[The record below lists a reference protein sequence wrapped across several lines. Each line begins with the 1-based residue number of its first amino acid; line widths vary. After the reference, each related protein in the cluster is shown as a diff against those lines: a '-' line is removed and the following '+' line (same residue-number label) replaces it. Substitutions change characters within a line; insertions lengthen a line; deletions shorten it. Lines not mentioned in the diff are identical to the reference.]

1 MTCYIHRVLKLQWLL
16 VPEKLLFLHQ
26 LQNHFQ
32 NQTLTVASKRALFV
46 SELLLVLL
54 NNSQFLFEG
63 TPFIFFLIILR
74 LHQITVLQYLYW
86 ESNTFHKVPRSRSSS
101 WMHESPIGWCCKF
114 CWHTILLLFHSYVSC
129 VAGCPVEGP
138 IPPSKVAYVA
148 KELYDMG
155 CFEISL
161 GDTIGVGTPGNKF
174 DEFWTS
180 KV

>member
-46 SELLLVLL
+46 SKLLLMLL

-63 TPFIFFLIILR
+63 MPFIFFLLR
-74 LHQITVLQYLYW
+74 LHHIMVASIYVLGKTFQIVVGCM
-86 ESNTFHKVPRSRSSS
+86 KVPLVD
-101 WMHESPIGWCCKF
+101 IVNVAD
-114 CWHTILLLFHSYVSC
+114 TILFLFCVFHISISFFVMKCDRYVSC

-174 DEFWTS
+174 NQF
-180 KV
+180 